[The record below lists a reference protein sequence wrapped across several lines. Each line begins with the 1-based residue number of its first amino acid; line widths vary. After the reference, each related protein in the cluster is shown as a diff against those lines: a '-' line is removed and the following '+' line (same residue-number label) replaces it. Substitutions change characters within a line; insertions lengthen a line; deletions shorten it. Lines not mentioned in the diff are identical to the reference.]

1 MTDEELKQLF
11 KKNKW
16 KYEPQSI
23 AIYYLSKISRI
34 TKDPVSITKPTLYR
48 DNFNLNPFNH
58 QPLSLGMVK
67 KRPSLT
73 HSINQSLIKCAES
86 SHLDFSFTRREVYDS
101 LSDEDNHSITDYYNQ
116 AIEDISN
123 TTTLTDHDRHA
134 QLIVLNSFKFKA
146 RMQVLNYLQECGVT
160 HKHETRW
167 TVEYDEEVDCY
178 LFKVGSYYTE

>member
-23 AIYYLSKISRI
+23 ATYYLSKIGKI

-48 DNFNLNPFNH
+48 ENFNLNPFNH

-67 KRPSLT
+67 RRPPLI
-73 HSINQSLIKCAES
+73 HFINQSLIKCAES

-123 TTTLTDHDRHA
+123 TTTLIDNDRRV
-134 QLIVLNSFKFKA
+134 QLIVLTSFKTKVKT
-146 RMQVLNYLQECGVT
+146 QVLNYLQDWGVT